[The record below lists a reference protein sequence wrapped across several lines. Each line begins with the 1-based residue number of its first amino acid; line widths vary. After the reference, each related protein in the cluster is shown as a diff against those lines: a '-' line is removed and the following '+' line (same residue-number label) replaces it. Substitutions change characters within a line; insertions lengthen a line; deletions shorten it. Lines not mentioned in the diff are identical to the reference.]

1 VEGFVKNVL
10 TTAAA
15 ALSVMLAG
23 APVSAQDRAQK
34 DGAPDAAHVREL
46 IKQAQQQLAP
56 VTPPDQ
62 RAPFVTPGPRVDLS
76 LQDAVQ
82 RAAEKNIDIAV
93 ARITPRLTD
102 FSIAALDAN
111 YRPNLTSSGNNTR
124 TVNLPRVTTQGI
136 SEATTSTTQAWS
148 AGLAQNLFH
157 GGGSYQVSW
166 TNNRLN
172 SEATINLRNPQF
184 QSGLTASAVQPILR
198 GFKIDST
205 RAALQTNRIS
215 QQNDEITLQSTS
227 ISTQANT
234 KNAYWDLVYAIQAVE
249 AAQNS
254 LDLASKLVQDN
265 QARVEIGTL
274 APIDVVS
281 AQSEAANRRQTLVQ
295 AQADVRTFELALKR
309 LIVSGTDD
317 PLWTSSLNP
326 VDRPPTAPEP
336 INLEAAVTRALRE
349 RTDLQQS
356 KNNLKISDVNLRNQV
371 DLTRPQLNLTGAY
384 GLSGLGGPILINNG
398 LGSVPSGYFDSLRNI
413 LQLDAPTWTVGFTF
427 AYPLGKSAQ
436 EANVARSKLSIE
448 QTQAELK
455 ALELQIATEV
465 TSAALNVQ
473 SSLESAQAGGVAREL
488 AQKKLEAAQS
498 KFEVG
503 MATNYEV
510 VQAQRDFADAQNVE
524 LRAILNYRKALVN
537 FETSQTVSTS
547 RGVATGVST
556 PGTGSVGTTSAGQGG
571 TGSTAGIGGTGGTGS
586 TGGTGGGGTGGSG
599 GPGGL

>member
-10 TTAAA
+10 FTAVAA
-15 ALSVMLAG
+15 VTITLAG
-23 APVSAQDRAQK
+23 APVSAQSQSQK
-34 DGAPDAAHVREL
+34 DAGPDPAHVREL
-46 IKQAQQQLAP
+46 IKQAQQQLQP
-56 VTPPDQ
+56 VEQPAGQ
-62 RAPFVTPGPRVDLS
+62 RKPFVTPGPRVDLS

-82 RAAEKNIDIAV
+82 RAADKNIDIAV

-102 FSIAALDAN
+102 FTIASLDAN
-111 YRPNLTSSGNNTR
+111 YRPNLTSTGNSTR

-136 SEATTSTTQAWS
+136 NDPTTSTTQAWS

-157 GGGSYQVSW
+157 GGGNYSIAW

-172 SEATINLRNPQF
+172 SEATINLRNPQY
-184 QSGLTASAVQPILR
+184 QSGLTGTVVQPLLR
-198 GFKIDST
+198 GFRIDST
-205 RAALQTNRIS
+205 RAALQTSRIS

-227 ISTQANT
+227 IGTQANT

-254 LDLASKLVQDN
+254 LDLAGKLVQDN

-326 VDRPPTAPEP
+326 VDRPPSTAEP

-356 KNNLKISDVNLRNQV
+356 KNNLKISDINLRNQV

-384 GLSGLGGPILINNG
+384 GLSGLGGPILLNG
-398 LGSVPSGYFDSLRNI
+398 GAGTIPSGYFDSLRNI
-413 LQLDAPTWTVGFTF
+413 LQLDAPTWTLGFSF
-427 AYPLGKSAQ
+427 AYPLGQSAQ
-436 EANVARSKLSIE
+436 EANVARAKLSID
-448 QTQAELK
+448 QSNAQLK
-455 ALELQIATEV
+455 ALELQIATDV
-465 TSAALNVQ
+465 TNAALTVQ
-473 SSLESAQAGGVAREL
+473 SSLESVQASGVAREL

-524 LRAILNYRKALVN
+524 LRSILTYRKALVN
-537 FETSQTVSTS
+537 FDAVQTVSTS
-547 RGVATGVST
+547 RGVASAVS
-556 PGTGSVGTTSAGQGG
+556 SAGG
-571 TGSTAGIGGTGGTGS
+571 TGTTGTGTTGTGTTGTGTTGTGGAGGTGGTGTGGIGGTGG
-586 TGGTGGGGTGGSG
+586 
-599 GPGGL
+599 PGGL